1 MSLRLLVGIRFQVL
15 FHSPYRGAFHLSLTV
30 LVLYRSLSSTQP
42 QRVVSLFSDR
52 IPRVPPYS
60 RIYIFSTH
68 TGLSPTMVNFS
79 TLFRFL
85 YIYPSA
91 GPISLA
97 TTFGVSVDFLSY
109 RYLDVSV
116 PCVRFN
122 TLCVQILIQITL
134 WVPPFGY
141 PRINAYS
148 QLPAAFRSVSRPS
161 SPLIAQASAKC
172 SYLSLDSFRIN
183 NLLRYYLYALSKIYP
198 SSIFVILKKVYILL

>member
-30 LVLYRSLSSTQP
+30 LVHYRSLSSTQP

-60 RIYIFSTH
+60 RIYILSTH

-79 TLFRFL
+79 KLFRFL

-116 PCVRFN
+116 PYVRLA
-122 TLCVQILIQITL
+122 TVSIPVAIQISL

-161 SPLIAQASAKC
+161 SPLIAKASTKC
-172 SYLSLDSFRIN
+172 SYHSLDF
-183 NLLRYYLYALSKIYP
+183 LLH
-198 SSIFVILKKVYILL
+198 V